1 MARTF
6 IRQDAQIAST
16 NDSLVG
22 FVDNTAPAAT
32 MESGASTV
40 ADDLNNIRSMLS
52 YFNDL
57 QTGNWYDPF
66 TASAAFGDTASIRGI
81 QTISDNLYSIERQ
94 RILKRVSNVG
104 QDIAGGANQS
114 VTLGTGELPSNTT
127 AAVGVVNTVGT
138 VVAAATTFGT
148 ASATDV
154 VTGANA
160 LQPKN
165 LVRIFN
171 GATGDVFQDGSG
183 RDIMGLLQSEN
194 ASDGHTI
201 TDAASNRVQI
211 SFVVRNAT
219 NDGLQLITAGE
230 MNGNTFDYA
239 HVERF
244 AFQGVSEECW
254 LGDAN
259 FHDTAAAANV
269 SRQSAYDNQG
279 ATAVN
284 LTNNASLDLEGA
296 GLSWTINDD
305 LEAMLFQIVEGS
317 AGGTSQVN
325 IGTDV
330 DEFDVDAAVNN
341 FASGATINSGGTR
354 PIAVGVTDGVIE
366 STAGDLRINSTVEL
380 FFDDV
385 NQTGSTWAQTDG
397 IKLSETTTEWDDFET
412 AFGGEVSLLNAIVQA
427 KNATNRTK
435 VQATLTANVTANND
449 INGPG
454 TAHNNTDVDL
464 APFDQVTFN
473 TDVDVYLNGELQRY
487 TDDVIAGGTPAEGDL
502 QFTFDLK
509 GTGTKPDQITVIVY
523 GQ

>member
-16 NDSLVG
+16 LTSIVG

-32 MESGASTV
+32 MESGAANI
-40 ADDLNNIRSMLS
+40 ADDLNNLRSMVS

-66 TASAAFGDTASIRGI
+66 TASTAFGDTASIRGI

-94 RILKRVSNVG
+94 RVLKRVRNVG
-104 QDIAGGANQS
+104 QDVAGGATQV
-114 VTLGTGELPSNTT
+114 VTLGTGDLPSNTT
-127 AAVGVVNTVGT
+127 AAVGAVNTVGT

-148 ASATDV
+148 ASATDIV
-154 VTGANA
+154 AGANA

-165 LVRIFN
+165 LVRIFD

-183 RDIMGLLQSEN
+183 RDIYGLLQSEN
-194 ASDGHTI
+194 AVDGHTI
-201 TDAASNRVQI
+201 TDTASNRVQI

-244 AFQGVSEECW
+244 AFQGVPEECW
-254 LGDAN
+254 LGDDN
-259 FHDTAAAANV
+259 FADTALANND
-269 SRQSAYDNQG
+269 RQTGYDNQG
-279 ATAVN
+279 TTPVDLTTNAT
-284 LTNNASLDLEGA
+284 LDLEGA
-296 GLSWTINDD
+296 GLVWSIRDD
-305 LEAMLFQIVEGS
+305 LEASLFSIVEGS
-317 AGGTSQVN
+317 AGGTSQFN
-325 IGTDV
+325 IHADV
-330 DEFDVDAAVNN
+330 DEYDNDAAVND
-341 FASGATINSGGTR
+341 FANGATIGSSNTR
-354 PIAVGVTDGVIE
+354 PITVGVTDGVIE
-366 STAGDLRINSTVEL
+366 STAGDLRVNATVEL
-380 FFDDV
+380 FLDDG

-412 AFGGEVSLLNAIVQA
+412 AFGEVSLLAAMVDA
-427 KNATNRTK
+427 KNSTVRTK
-435 VQATLTANVTANND
+435 VQATLTADVSSSTD

-464 APFDQVTFN
+464 APFDTVTFN
-473 TDVDVYLNGELQRY
+473 TDVDVFLNGELQRH
-487 TDDVIAGGTPAEGDL
+487 TDDVIAGGTPADGDL

-509 GTGTKPDQITVIVY
+509 GTGSKPDQLTIIVY